1 MQRMP
6 FTPAVHPDAPATG
19 DAWCFV
25 FVEGQL
31 LVPDPEGRSLTPQP
45 WSVFE
50 PMAPTRHYLGR
61 LDGVDCWAFS
71 LEQPLAG
78 WKRTPLR
85 AAMMQ
90 FGEPLM
96 GVAGRAAQVLEWDR
110 AHRFC
115 GACGTPTELQRSE
128 RSRKCP
134 ACGHTAYPRLSP
146 AIMALVW
153 RGPALGRPKPAQPPW
168 GAATTAEG
176 RCGEAHFAQR
186 SEGAE
191 HRPEPRTVSVGA
203 NGYEV
208 LLARSPHYVPGVY
221 SALAG
226 FVEAGESLEQCLHRE
241 VAEEV
246 GVQVK
251 NLRYYGSQSWP
262 FPHSLMVAYTAEWV
276 SGEIVMQADEIEDAN
291 WYALD
296 ALPKIPPR
304 FSISGHLIRD
314 TVIALGGPEPGATA
328 SPVR

>member
-1 MQRMP
+1 MQCMP
-6 FTPAVHPDAPATG
+6 FTPAVTPESAATP
-19 DAWCFV
+19 DAWCFA

-31 LVPDPEGRSLTPQP
+31 LIVEQAEGHGFAPQP
-45 WSVFE
+45 WSLFE
-50 PMAPTRHYLGR
+50 PLHPVRHYLGQ
-61 LDGVDCWAFS
+61 LDGVDCWAFT
-71 LEQPLAG
+71 LKEPPPG
-78 WKRTPLR
+78 FKRSPLR

-90 FGEPLM
+90 FGDPLM

-110 AHRFC
+110 AHRYCGVC
-115 GACGTPTELQRSE
+115 GAPTELLATE

-146 AIMALVW
+146 AMMVLVW
-153 RGPALGRPKPAQPPW
+153 RQVGAGPPQADCAPL
-168 GAATTAEG
+168 GAANA
-176 RCGEAHFAQR
+176 
-186 SEGAE
+186 
-191 HRPEPRTVSVGA
+191 VSVGA
-203 NGYEV
+203 TRCEV

-226 FVEAGESLEQCLHRE
+226 FVEAGESLEECIHRE

-246 GVQVK
+246 NVQVTD
-251 NLRYYGSQSWP
+251 LRYYGSQSWP
-262 FPHSLMVAYTAEWV
+262 FPHSLMMAYTARWV
-276 SGEIVMQADEIEDAN
+276 SGEIVKQEGEIEDAQ

-314 TVIALGGPEPGATA
+314 TVVALGGPEPGSYA

>member
-1 MQRMP
+1 MP
-6 FTPAVHPDAPATG
+6 FTPAVQPDAPATES
-19 DAWCFV
+19 AWCFA

-31 LVPDPEGRSLTPQP
+31 LVPDVDGAGFVPHRGQA
-45 WSVFE
+45 FE
-50 PMAPTRHYLGR
+50 PLHTTRHYLGQ
-61 LDGVDCWAFS
+61 LDGLDCWA
-71 LEQPLAG
+71 LALTGAPPG
-78 WKRTPLR
+78 WRRTPLR

-115 GACGTPTELQRSE
+115 GVCSTPTELQASE

-146 AIMALVW
+146 AMMVLVY
-153 RGPALGRPKPAQPPW
+153 R
-168 GAATTAEG
+168 EG
-176 RCGEAHFAQR
+176 Q
-186 SEGAE
+186 
-191 HRPEPRTVSVGA
+191 
-203 NGYEV
+203 V
-208 LLARSPHYVPGVY
+208 LLARSPHYAPGVY

-226 FVEAGESLEQCLHRE
+226 FVEAGESLEECVHRE

-246 GVQVK
+246 GVRVK

-262 FPHSLMVAYTAEWV
+262 FPHSLMVAYSAEWV
-276 SGEIVMQADEIEDAN
+276 EGDIVKQEGEIEDAQ
-291 WYALD
+291 WYALN

-314 TVIALGGPEPGATA
+314 TVVALGGPEPGPGV
-328 SPVR
+328 SVVR

>member
-6 FTPAVHPDAPATG
+6 FTPAIHPDSPATG
-19 DAWCFV
+19 DAWCFA

-31 LVPDPEGRSLTPQP
+31 LLPDLEGGGLAPQP

-50 PMAPTRHYLGR
+50 PLVPARHYLGR
-61 LDGVDCWAFS
+61 LDGVDCWAFT
-71 LEQPLAG
+71 LEQPPAG

-85 AAMMQ
+85 SAMMQ

-110 AHRFC
+110 AHRHC
-115 GACGTPTELQRSE
+115 GVCGTPTTLQAGE
-128 RSRKCP
+128 RARKCST
-134 ACGHTAYPRLSP
+134 CGHTAYPRLSP

-153 RGPALGRPKPAQPPW
+153 RDG
-168 GAATTAEG
+168 
-176 RCGEAHFAQR
+176 
-186 SEGAE
+186 
-191 HRPEPRTVSVGA
+191 
-203 NGYEV
+203 EV

-276 SGEIVMQADEIEDAN
+276 SGEIVKQVDEIEDAN

-314 TVIALGGPEPGATA
+314 TVVALGGPEPGATA

>member
-6 FTPAVHPDAPATG
+6 FIPAVAPETPATH
-19 DAWCFV
+19 DAWCFA

-31 LVPDPEGRSLTPQP
+31 LLLEQAEGHGPNPEQAVSDGLRPQP
-45 WSVFE
+45 WSLFE
-50 PMAPTRHYLGR
+50 PLQPVRHYLGQ
-61 LDGVDCWAFS
+61 LDGIDCWAFT
-71 LEQPLAG
+71 LKETPPGFRRA
-78 WKRTPLR
+78 PLR

-90 FGEPLM
+90 FGDPLM

-110 AHRFC
+110 AHRHC
-115 GACGTPTELQRSE
+115 GVCGTPTVLQATE

-153 RGPALGRPKPAQPPW
+153 R
-168 GAATTAEG
+168 EG
-176 RCGEAHFAQR
+176 
-186 SEGAE
+186 
-191 HRPEPRTVSVGA
+191 
-203 NGYEV
+203 EV

-226 FVEAGESLEQCLHRE
+226 FVEAGESLEECLRRE

-246 GVQVK
+246 GVQVT

-262 FPHSLMVAYTAEWV
+262 FPHSLMIAYTAEWV
-276 SGEIVMQADEIEDAN
+276 SGEIVKQADEIEDAQ

-314 TVIALGGPEPGATA
+314 TVVALGGPEPGAFA